1 MGNFFKLKALKIK
14 GLSIGR
20 RQNGSSNYV
29 PSKIR

>member
-1 MGNFFKLKALKIK
+1 MGNFFKLEALRKK
-14 GLSIGR
+14 GFSIGR